1 MSLRA
6 YRLLGGRS
14 KRNAIGEE
22 EGMPAAPA
30 ASRVLLQ
37 AVCDGLGRPGPPA
50 RAPVSPLRNPA
61 PASLLI
67 P

>member
-1 MSLRA
+1 MCLRA

-14 KRNAIGEE
+14 KRNAIREE

-37 AVCDGLGRPGPPA
+37 AVCDGLGDSDILAHRQGPPSV
-50 RAPVSPLRNPA
+50 PSGT
-61 PASLLI
+61 LLLLSY
-67 P
+67 